1 MVTISSVVK
10 DQLKNQPVIQEA
22 LNHEILSYT
31 KLAKKLKP
39 KIEKQLGK
47 KVNKAAIVMALRRHA
62 DKNKK
67 SVKYQSFSYSHETIK
82 TDISYIILEQS
93 PTILSKLEKIY
104 KIIDFKNGGI
114 LNIAQGSC
122 EIGITTKDR
131 HKEKLL
137 DLLYEEK
144 ILETLEE
151 LVSIS
156 LVHSK
161 NFLFQ
166 KGVLYEISRFLSW
179 ENINLIDIILTKTE
193 INLIIDKKDLTK
205 CLNSI
210 EIFAEKH

>member
-10 DQLKNQPVIQEA
+10 DQLKSEPVIQEA

-39 KIEKQLGK
+39 KIEKQLEK
-47 KVNKAAIVMALRRHA
+47 KVNKPAIVMALRRHA

-67 SVKYQSFSYSHETIK
+67 SVKKPSFSYSHETIK
-82 TDISYIILEQS
+82 TDISYIIFEKS

-114 LNIAQGSC
+114 LNVTHGSY
-122 EIGITTKDR
+122 EIGITTNSR
-131 HKEKLL
+131 YKEKLL

-144 ILETLEE
+144 IIEILRD

-156 LVHSK
+156 LVCSK
-161 NFLFQ
+161 NFLHYP
-166 KGVLYEISRFLSW
+166 GILYEISKFLNW
-179 ENINLIDIILTKTE
+179 KNINLIDIHLTKKE
-193 INLIIDKKDLTK
+193 INLIIDKKDLSK
-205 CLNSI
+205 FIQSLERFLENS
-210 EIFAEKH
+210 